1 MSGDER
7 RRSPRYA
14 VDIPARL
21 SSGADSFPAQIKDI
35 CRDAVLLE
43 AHRSLTLDTAVTLAM
58 ELPGAD
64 HPLSVMGRVIRV
76 IRGEG
81 DAQRMAVLF
90 TDANPAAATAIDF
103 FLALQD

>member
-7 RRSPRYA
+7 RKSPRYA

-21 SSGADSFPAQIKDI
+21 SSGGESFPAQIKDI

-43 AHRSLTLDTAVTLAM
+43 SHRSLGLDAAVTLAM

-64 HPLSVMGRVIRV
+64 YPLNVMGRVIRL

-90 TDANPAAATAIDF
+90 TDSNPAAATAIDF

>member
-7 RRSPRYA
+7 RKSPRYA

-21 SSGADSFPAQIKDI
+21 SSGGGAFPAQIKDI

-43 AHRSLTLDTAVTLAM
+43 SHQGLALESVVGLAM
-58 ELPGAD
+58 ALPGAV
-64 HPLSVMGRVIRV
+64 HPLNVLGRVIRV

-81 DAQRMAVLF
+81 DAHRLAVLF
-90 TDANPAAATAIDF
+90 TDVNPAAATAIDF
-103 FLALQD
+103 FLALRD

>member
-7 RRSPRYA
+7 RRSPRYP

-21 SSGADSFPAQIKDI
+21 SSGGEAFPAQIKDV

-43 AHRSLTLDTAVTLAM
+43 SHRVLALGATVSLAM

-64 HPLSVMGRVIRV
+64 RPLNVLGRVIRV

-81 DAQRMAVLF
+81 DAHRLAVLF
-90 TDANPAAATAIDF
+90 ADVNPAAATAIDF